1 MARGTRPL
9 TLSDG
14 EPREMRFTFGTL
26 ERIRERAGIELEDF
40 RDKTRMAQLVTR
52 NLPLFIWA
60 ALTAEHRATLKPE
73 HVGDLID
80 FEDLPRIT
88 EQLMAAM
95 GGGPDHPMPAA
106 AEAPAAAIATGS
118 PSNGAA
124 PSLESIGDFVTAN
137 SGG

>member
-1 MARGTRPL
+1 MARAKRPL

-40 RDKTRMAQLVTR
+40 RDKARMAQLVTR
-52 NLPLFIWA
+52 HLPLFIWA
-60 ALTAEHRATLKPE
+60 ALTAEHRAAIKPDE
-73 HVGDLID
+73 LGDLID

-95 GGGPDHPMPAA
+95 GGGPEHPTQTA
-106 AEAPAAAIATGS
+106 AEAAPAAVNGS
-118 PSNGAA
+118 PSIGAE
-124 PSLESIGDFVTAN
+124 PLPESIGDFATAN

>member
-1 MARGTRPL
+1 MARGTRAL

-40 RDKTRMAQLVTR
+40 RDKARMAQLVTR

-60 ALTAEHRATLKPE
+60 ALTAEYRDRIRPDE
-73 HVGDLID
+73 IGDLID

-95 GGGPDHPMPAA
+95 GGGPEHPMPAA
-106 AEAPAAAIATGS
+106 AEAPAAAVNGS
-118 PSNGAA
+118 PSNGAEQ
-124 PSLESIGDFVTAN
+124 SLEFTGDLVTVS

>member
-1 MARGTRPL
+1 MAKGTKPL

-14 EPREMRFTFGTL
+14 EPRELRFTFGTL

-40 RDKTRMAQLVTR
+40 RDKARMAQLVTR
-52 NLPLFIWA
+52 HLPLFIWA
-60 ALTAEHRATLKPE
+60 ALTAEHRAKVKPE
-73 HVGDLID
+73 ELGDLID

-95 GGGPDHPMPAA
+95 GGGPENPTPAA
-106 AEAPAAAIATGS
+106 AEAAPEAVKDSA
-118 PSNGAA
+118 SNGAA
-124 PSLESIGDFVTAN
+124 PLPEFTGDYVTAN